1 MVIFNN
7 YINVWFNILI
17 QIIKNTLL
25 VYYLFLIS
33 EKKSSKIISKSSK
46 MYIKKNYLL
55 NSVLMIYFY

>member
-33 EKKSSKIISKSSK
+33 EKKSSKIISKSNK
-46 MYIKKNYLL
+46 MYIKKKF
-55 NSVLMIYFY
+55 IY

>member
-33 EKKSSKIISKSSK
+33 DKKVVKLSQNQ
-46 MYIKKNYLL
+46 IKCILKY
-55 NSVLMIYFY
+55 VIY